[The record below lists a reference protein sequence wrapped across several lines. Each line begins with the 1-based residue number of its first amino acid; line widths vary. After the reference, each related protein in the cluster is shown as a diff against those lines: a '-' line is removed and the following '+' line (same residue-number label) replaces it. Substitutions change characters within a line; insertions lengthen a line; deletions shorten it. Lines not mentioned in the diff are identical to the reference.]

1 MTAYRPLVLVSGVIN
16 ELPPGDGVI
25 GGELTAGSGL
35 TGGGIVQDGSR
46 IDVNLATNASGLIFV
61 DGALGIDGYAQA
73 SGLAALRLANN
84 AYQLA
89 ASSPFPSA
97 EGSVGFLGGVVSL
110 STAGIQ
116 LDTFASGDYS
126 TVKYSIQAKR
136 GKETH
141 ATDIKLVHDNVTTY
155 STEYGTV
162 YTSGVLAAYSGIL
175 TGGQIELNAYP
186 NSAANTQFRIVRYA
200 QAY

>member
-1 MTAYRPLVLVSGVIN
+1 MAAYRPLVLVSGVIN

-35 TGGGIVQDGSR
+35 AGGGIVQPGTRLD
-46 IDVNLATNASGLIFV
+46 IDLAANPSGLIFV
-61 DGALGIDGYAQA
+61 NEALGIDGVAQA
-73 SGLAALRLANN
+73 SGLAALRLADQ

-89 ASSPFPSA
+89 ASSPFPSS
-97 EGSVGFLGGVVSL
+97 EGSTGFLNNVISL
-110 STAGIQ
+110 STAGTQ

-136 GKETH
+136 GKEVH
-141 ATDIKLVHDNVTTY
+141 ATDIKLVHDNVNTY

-162 YTSGVLAAYSGIL
+162 YTSGVLATYSGIL

-186 NSAANTQFRIVRYA
+186 NSAASTQFRIVRYA